1 LKRYLIIISLI
12 FLVLFS
18 GILYATTL
26 KAYFLHV
33 GQGDSTIIIVSTG
46 EVVLIDSG
54 PNENLI
60 LNKLQ
65 ELRISHIDLLIAS
78 HPHTDHITGMDKII
92 NKYKPRALID
102 PEIPSSTDTFE
113 KLLDAVYT
121 NRVKYNLEPAQ
132 KFKLGP
138 LVINLNRPKNKL
150 DENSDPNHNS
160 VVFKLEFGKIA
171 FLFPGDIDGTREDQ
185 LIRTTKNQLNANIL
199 KVSHHGSFHGTT
211 AGFIQAVNPQVAII
225 SCGKDNLYGYP
236 HQETINTLTIAKVQ
250 IYRTDLNGTVLV
262 KTDGNTYEV
271 ISEIGNAQ
279 EPSEKV
285 IQTLISKT
293 DSVQESETNGIMKYA
308 ASKKSKVFHK
318 ITCVHVGT
326 IKEDNLIVFNTLEEA
341 LATGRRGCK
350 TCEPENLEVEPGK
363 ESSEITEKNF
373 LSNSGNIEEP
383 ESISE
388 YQYAASKISKVFH
401 KITCPHVATIK
412 KENLIYFHSLEEA
425 QKSGRRGCK
434 TCKPEE

>member
-1 LKRYLIIISLI
+1 MKRYLISISLI

-26 KAYFLHV
+26 KAYFLNV
-33 GQGDSTIIIVSTG
+33 GQGDSTIITVSTG

-54 PNENLI
+54 PNEHLI
-60 LNKLQ
+60 LNTLK
-65 ELRISHIDLLIAS
+65 ELRISHIDLIIAS

-102 PEIPSSTDTFE
+102 PEIPYSTDTFE
-113 KLLDAVYT
+113 KLLYAVY
-121 NRVKYNLEPAQ
+121 NNKVKYNLEPAQ

-138 LVINLNRPKNKL
+138 LVISLHRPKNEF

-160 VVFKLEFGKIA
+160 VVFKLEFGKIS
-171 FLFPGDIDGTREDQ
+171 FLFPGDIDSAREDQ
-185 LIRTTKNQLNANIL
+185 LLRTTKNQLKANIL

-211 AGFIQAVNPQVAII
+211 TDFIQAVSPDVAII
-225 SCGKDNLYGYP
+225 SCGEDNLYGYP

-250 IYRTDLNGTVLV
+250 IYRTDINGTVLV
-262 KTDGNTYEV
+262 NTDGNAYEV
-271 ISEIGNAQ
+271 IPEIGNAQ

-293 DSVQESETNGIMKYA
+293 DPVQESETNRIIKYT

-318 ITCVHVGT
+318 STCPHVGT
-326 IKEDNLIVFNTLEEA
+326 IKEDNLIFFNTLEEA

-350 TCEPENLEVEPGK
+350 TCEPENLE
-363 ESSEITEKNF
+363 N
-373 LSNSGNIEEP
+373 
-383 ESISE
+383 
-388 YQYAASKISKVFH
+388 
-401 KITCPHVATIK
+401 
-412 KENLIYFHSLEEA
+412 
-425 QKSGRRGCK
+425 
-434 TCKPEE
+434 